1 MPIFRLS
8 WVSTNDLLVLVVY
21 TFIYWNLSSLM
32 NNSFQNISSSCVSM
46 NYVFFN
52 LSVMTEEGSINVLIY
67 INTNVSK
74 KRSNGLFRST
84 LTLSLLLSKHIKT
97 SHCQFTCKIG
107 KIKFVCLK
115 CLKNRYFVTTIKW
128 RKIHW
133 YLKYLRNV
141 VNDSLMTHE
150 KIINKILCI
159 HFFIYE
165 LLNYIKKKTKV

>member
-1 MPIFRLS
+1 
-8 WVSTNDLLVLVVY
+8 
-21 TFIYWNLSSLM
+21 M

-52 LSVMTEEGSINVLIY
+52 LSVMTEEGSINVLVY

-107 KIKFVCLK
+107 KNKVCL
-115 CLKNRYFVTTIKW
+115 F
-128 RKIHW
+128 
-133 YLKYLRNV
+133 
-141 VNDSLMTHE
+141 
-150 KIINKILCI
+150 
-159 HFFIYE
+159 
-165 LLNYIKKKTKV
+165 KVS